1 MYCFCK
7 EEVETVSNLYFYCPN
22 VGNLWNQWDFYLS
35 EDLTLPLQTLQA
47 SVFGFS
53 EKDNTENVILYNHL
67 FLIFK
72 LYVSR
77 STGIGLSNV
86 MSLVNQIMKIKKKK
100 KKKRKLT
107 FFRKKG
113 ALSIKKM
120 MASRSKVCC
129 LVFLSNTSN
138 YWNKKLLN
146 KKTGVREGRREGG
159 KL

>member
-100 KKKRKLT
+100 KKRKLT